1 MHSNAPSENPS
12 DINHGQLFSASQIRA
27 AIHEWIDKYNSNPDE
42 FETEEYDADSQADY
56 LIGLMTAQK

>member
-1 MHSNAPSENPS
+1 MSTPIPNEEPR

-27 AIHEWIDKYNSNPDE
+27 AMHEWIDKYNSNPDE